1 MADAMQVIIDEIINN
16 VRAVERS
23 TPALPPEV
31 VRSLIAACLDAVR
44 DMTAKDARLK
54 EEQSINGPW
63 AMQPHGE
70 R

>member
-1 MADAMQVIIDEIINN
+1 MQVIIDEIVNN

-23 TPALPPEV
+23 TTALSPDV
-31 VRSLIAACLDAVR
+31 MRTIVGACLDAVR

-54 EEQSINGPW
+54 EEQSIDGPW

>member
-1 MADAMQVIIDEIINN
+1 MQLIIDEIINN

-23 TPALPPEV
+23 ASGLSQEV
-31 VRSLIAACLDAVR
+31 MRQIVGACLDAVR
-44 DMTAKDARLK
+44 DMQSKEARVK
-54 EEQSINGPW
+54 EEQSIDGPW

>member
-1 MADAMQVIIDEIINN
+1 MQVIIDEIVNN

-23 TPALPPEV
+23 TTALSPEV
-31 VRSLIAACLDAVR
+31 MRHIVGACLDAVR
-44 DMTAKDARLK
+44 DMMAKERRVK
-54 EEQSINGPW
+54 EEQSIDGPW